1 MEEQPKPLRTRK
13 LTFKRL
19 LFSGFRMLAGVYL
32 GLFCY
37 AFFFTEKT
45 IFQPPPSSYQD
56 SDRRIFKLPSGDG
69 ARISAVY
76 LPNPKAHYTLLYS
89 HGNAEDIGQNLQMFA
104 KLKEMGFAVLAY
116 DYHGYGTS
124 PGTPTEANAYQDEEA
139 AYNYLVKDRGVPTD
153 HIIAMGHSLGAAM
166 AIDLAS
172 RQPVSGLIVESAF
185 VSADRI
191 VTTAP
196 ILPFD
201 TFKNLTKISKVRCP
215 VLVMHGKQDSV
226 VPFWHG
232 ERLFAEAN
240 QSKRA
245 LWIEGAGHN
254 DLMEIL
260 GPHYGQALKDFV
272 KLVETGQKP

>member
-1 MEEQPKPLRTRK
+1 MEEQPEPLRTRK

-19 LFSGFRMLAGVYL
+19 LFSVLRVLAGVYL

-37 AFFFTEKT
+37 AYFFTEKT

-56 SDRRIFKLPSGDG
+56 TDRRIFKLPSGDG
-69 ARISAVY
+69 AQISAVY
-76 LPNPKAHYTLLYS
+76 LPNPKARYTLLYS
-89 HGNAEDIGQNLQMFA
+89 HGNAEDIGQNLQMFT

-139 AYNYLVKDRGVPTD
+139 AYNYLIKDRGVPAD
-153 HIIAMGHSLGAAM
+153 HIIAIGHSLGSAM

-172 RQPVSGLIVESAF
+172 RQSLGGLIVESAF
-185 VSADRI
+185 LSADRI
-191 VTTAP
+191 VTRIP
-196 ILPFD
+196 LLPLD
-201 TFKNLTKISKVRCP
+201 TFQNLTKISKVHCP
-215 VLVMHGKQDSV
+215 VLVMHGRQDRV

-232 ERLFAEAN
+232 ERLFASAN
-240 QSKRA
+240 EPKQA

-254 DLMEIL
+254 DLVEIL
-260 GPHYGQALKDFV
+260 GPRYGQALKSFAA
-272 KLVETGQKP
+272 LVETGQKP